1 MSMPGKRN
9 SDSSNNSTE
18 KESTNQ
24 LSGLK
29 KEQEKKLKDMR
40 IQKREFATE
49 ISKML
54 RSAKWLD

>member
-1 MSMPGKRN
+1 MVEEIR
-9 SDSSNNSTE
+9 
-18 KESTNQ
+18 
-24 LSGLK
+24 K

>member
-1 MSMPGKRN
+1 MCLGWKVRRIFKTRTICRMVEEIR
-9 SDSSNNSTE
+9 
-18 KESTNQ
+18 
-24 LSGLK
+24 K